1 MWGMDLRFVS
11 KMGVNALIFRFS
23 VFPFEILSLSL
34 HAKSIWHL
42 SHWCFKSI
50 NNEEDELEMNS
61 SNNAVG
67 HKIRGLREQK
77 QLSVDEIAERSGLSA
92 EQIKAIETDETLPS
106 LGPLIKIARAL
117 GVRLGT
123 FLDDNDALGPV
134 VTRAEDR
141 EHDRSISFSND
152 AADARKHMEYH
163 PLAKQ
168 KTGRHMEP
176 FIVDINP
183 SEEREFQLSAHE
195 GEEFIYVMSGE
206 IEIDYGKE
214 KYVLRQGDSIFYDSI
229 VKHHVHGA
237 GGQAAKI
244 LAVIYIPL

>member
-1 MWGMDLRFVS
+1 MKFTKREASKAQNAIIDLFV
-11 KMGVNALIFRFS
+11 
-23 VFPFEILSLSL
+23 
-34 HAKSIWHL
+34 
-42 SHWCFKSI
+42 I
-50 NNEEDELEMNS
+50 NMH
-61 SNNAVG
+61 NNTLVG
-67 HKIRGLREQK
+67 QKIRGIRESK
-77 QLSVDEIAERSGLSA
+77 NLSIEEIAERSGLSK
-92 EQIKAIETDETLPS
+92 EQVAAIETDQNLPS

-134 VTRAEDR
+134 ITRAADR
-141 EHDRSISFSND
+141 ERDTSISFSND

-176 FIVDINP
+176 FIVEINP
-183 SEEREFQLSAHE
+183 SEEKTFQLSAHE

-206 IEIDYGKE
+206 VEIDYGKE
-214 KYVLRQGDSIFYDSI
+214 KYILGEGDSIFYDSI

-237 GGQAAKI
+237 EGKAAKI
-244 LAVIYIPL
+244 LAVVYIPF